1 MTAAPIKGAGLGWS
15 NRWIVP
21 ASAIATLPGLALVAI
36 ERRARSPRLPLLL
49 FSNSIFSLICYIF
62 MSGAAT
68 CFGMVFELSPY
79 LQKLAG
85 YTPLQT
91 GIALLPLSV
100 FRAGRQRASAKLMQ
114 RIGAAAGQPV
124 LGGFA
129 NEARNRCPGVRVACA
144 RTAMRAPE

>member
-1 MTAAPIKGAGLGWS
+1 
-15 NRWIVP
+15 
-21 ASAIATLPGLALVAI
+21 
-36 ERRARSPRLPLLL
+36 
-49 FSNSIFSLICYIF
+49 

-79 LQKLAG
+79 LQKLAWIHAVADWNCAA
-85 YTPLQT
+85 T
-91 GIALLPLSV
+91 AVS

-129 NEARNRCPGVRVACA
+129 NEARNRCPRVRVACA
-144 RTAMRAPE
+144 RAAMRAPE